1 MRSMLDALELIE
13 LPFGEDGIEVRLL
26 DLSRLPDFEPAAA
39 GVLTEPELAEYAEL
53 RHPLRRREW
62 LGARVCLKLMVVRR
76 GGIATPL
83 DSVVIKDPR
92 GRPRLAVASAPAVDV
107 VADCSLSHKARLVC
121 AAVSS
126 AAGSRIGVDVEEI
139 APRLRRLTRQF
150 VHADDR
156 VLDAHPEDER
166 LAILWALKE
175 ACSKVLGRGLAM
187 ALRDIVCQE
196 IAPGRHRVVTGELAF
211 GGRHTTYDGYVIAL
225 CVGADR
231 MLER

>member
-1 MRSMLDALELIE
+1 MLDALELIE

-92 GRPRLAVASAPAVDV
+92 GRPRLV
-107 VADCSLSHKARLVC
+107 VAGGGAVGGGADWSLS
-121 AAVSS
+121 
-126 AAGSRIGVDVEEI
+126 G
-139 APRLRRLTRQF
+139 PRLRAPAPAWRSRRRLPSTSSPTVLSPTRRASSARPSRALPD
-150 VHADDR
+150 HASASTSKR
-156 VLDAHPEDER
+156 SLPVCEDSPANSSMR
-166 LAILWALKE
+166 T
-175 ACSKVLGRGLAM
+175 
-187 ALRDIVCQE
+187 IVCSTP
-196 IAPGRHRVVTGELAF
+196 IPRTSASRSCGR
-211 GGRHTTYDGYVIAL
+211 
-225 CVGADR
+225 
-231 MLER
+231 

>member
-1 MRSMLDALELIE
+1 MLEALELIE
-13 LPFGEDGIEVRLL
+13 LPFGEDGIEIGLL
-26 DLSRLPDFEPAAA
+26 DLSRLSDLEPDAA
-39 GVLTEPELAEYAEL
+39 GVLTGPELAEYAEL

-62 LGARVCLKLMVVRR
+62 LGARVCLKLMVLRR
-76 GGIATPL
+76 GRIAAPL

-92 GRPRLAVASAPAVDV
+92 GRPRLAVASAPTVDV
-107 VADCSLSHKARLVC
+107 VADCSLSHKGRFAC

-126 AAGSRIGVDVEEI
+126 TAGSRIGVDVEEI

-166 LAILWALKE
+166 FAILWALKE

-187 ALRDIVCQE
+187 ALREIVCEE
-196 IAPGRHRVVTGELAF
+196 IAPGRHRVLTGELALA
-211 GGRHTTYDGYVIAL
+211 GRHITYGGYVIAL
-225 CVGADR
+225 CVGAGR
-231 MLER
+231 LLER

>member
-1 MRSMLDALELIE
+1 MLDALELIE
-13 LPFGEDGIEVRLL
+13 LSLGEAGVEVGLL
-26 DLSRLPDFEPAAA
+26 DLSRLRDLEPDAA
-39 GVLTEPELAEYAEL
+39 GWLAGPERAEYAEL

-62 LGARVCLKLMVVRR
+62 LGARACLKLMVVRR
-76 GGIATPL
+76 GRVGTPL
-83 DSVVIKDPR
+83 DCVVIKDPR
-92 GRPRLAVASAPAVDV
+92 GRPRLAVASSPAVDV
-107 VADCSLSHKARLVC
+107 VADCSLSHKTRFAC
-121 AAVSS
+121 AAVSN

-187 ALRDIVCQE
+187 GLHDIVCEE
-196 IAPGRHRVVTGELAF
+196 IAPGRHRVITGELALA
-211 GGRHTTYDGYVIAL
+211 GRHITYDGYVIAL

-231 MLER
+231 MLDR

>member
-1 MRSMLDALELIE
+1 
-13 LPFGEDGIEVRLL
+13 
-26 DLSRLPDFEPAAA
+26 
-39 GVLTEPELAEYAEL
+39 
-53 RHPLRRREW
+53 
-62 LGARVCLKLMVVRR
+62 MVMRR
-76 GGIATPL
+76 GRIAAPL
-83 DSVVIKDPR
+83 DSLVIKDPR
-92 GRPRLAVASAPAVDV
+92 GRPRLAVASTPAVDV
-107 VADCSLSHKARLVC
+107 VADCSLSHKTRFAC

-126 AAGSRIGVDVEEI
+126 VTGSRIGVDVEEI

-175 ACSKVLGRGLAM
+175 ACSKVVGRGLAM
-187 ALRDIVCQE
+187 ALRDIACEE
-196 IAPGRHRVVTGELAF
+196 IAPGRHRVVTSELTLA
-211 GGRHTTYDGYVIAL
+211 GRHTTYDGYVIAL

>member
-1 MRSMLDALELIE
+1 
-13 LPFGEDGIEVRLL
+13 
-26 DLSRLPDFEPAAA
+26 
-39 GVLTEPELAEYAEL
+39 
-53 RHPLRRREW
+53 
-62 LGARVCLKLMVVRR
+62 MVVRR
-76 GGIATPL
+76 GRIATPL
-83 DSVVIKDPR
+83 DSLVIKDPR

-107 VADCSLSHKARLVC
+107 VADCSLSHKTRFAC

-126 AAGSRIGVDVEEI
+126 VTGSRIGVDVEEI

-156 VLDAHPEDER
+156 VLDAHREDER

-175 ACSKVLGRGLAM
+175 ACSKVVGRGLAM
-187 ALRDIVCQE
+187 ALREIVCEE
-196 IAPGRHRVVTGELAF
+196 IAPGRHRVVTGELTLA
-211 GGRHTTYDGYVIAL
+211 GRHTTYDGYVIAL

>member
-1 MRSMLDALELIE
+1 MPRSAINASITGQTAL
-13 LPFGEDGIEVRLL
+13 
-26 DLSRLPDFEPAAA
+26 A
-39 GVLTEPELAEYAEL
+39 
-53 RHPLRRREW
+53 
-62 LGARVCLKLMVVRR
+62 
-76 GGIATPL
+76 
-83 DSVVIKDPR
+83 
-92 GRPRLAVASAPAVDV
+92 
-107 VADCSLSHKARLVC
+107 C

-150 VHADDR
+150 VHPDDR

-187 ALRDIVCQE
+187 GLHDVVCEE
-196 IAPGRHRVVTGELAF
+196 IAPGRHRVVTGELALV
-211 GGRHTTYDGYVIAL
+211 GRHTTYDGYVIAL

>member
-1 MRSMLDALELIE
+1 MLDALELIE
-13 LPFGEDGIEVRLL
+13 LPLDEDGIEVGLL
-26 DLSRLPDFEPAAA
+26 DLSRLPDLEPDAA
-39 GVLTEPELAEYAEL
+39 GVLAGPERAEYAEL
-53 RHPLRRREW
+53 RHPSRRREW

-76 GGIATPL
+76 GRVAAPL
-83 DSVVIKDPR
+83 DCVVIKDPR

-107 VADCSLSHKARLVC
+107 VADCSLSHKTRFAC
-121 AAVSS
+121 AAVSR
-126 AAGSRIGVDVEEI
+126 APGSRIGVDVEEI

-156 VLDAHPEDER
+156 MLDAHPEDER

-187 ALRDIVCQE
+187 ALRDIVCVE
-196 IAPGRHRVVTGELAF
+196 TAPGRHRVVTGELALA
-211 GGRHTTYDGYVIAL
+211 GRHITYDGYVIAL
-225 CVGADR
+225 CVGAER